1 MTLILSNDD
10 VAGLISMP
18 ECIERLDQTYQDL
31 GNGLAQNRPRSD
43 IFGPIQE
50 SGATSSR
57 YIFKTM
63 DGMVP
68 RFEAAAIRLNSDT
81 IRWSMTPAGIRKDK
95 QPTGPGGKW
104 IGLVLLFSTR
114 TGEPLAIMPDGVMQQ
129 MRVASTNAL
138 GVKYMTAPE
147 VSTYALLG
155 AGWQAR
161 GQAVAMAAVR
171 KLKEIR
177 VYSPTQENRERL
189 AGELA
194 NLLGIKV
201 IAAPDAKTAVRGA
214 DIVGMATNSITPVA
228 ELAWLAPHAHVTSLK
243 DLELGHGILG
253 NSSLV
258 VVHTR
263 IDRPANYIVGKGE
276 NPIYDHDPQAAL
288 TGDIAKV
295 RAARPPNEVDLTKQP
310 DLAELAAGK
319 VQRPRPGTM
328 TTFVNTI
335 GMGLQFAAIGSLAYE
350 KAKAAGRG
358 REIPTDWLLE
368 DVHP

>member
-10 VAGLISMP
+10 INELVSID

-43 IFGPIQE
+43 IYGPIQDN
-50 SGATSSR
+50 GR

-68 RFEAAAIRLNSDT
+68 RFEVAATRLNSDT
-81 IRWSMTPAGIRKDK
+81 IRWSVTPAGIRKDK

-104 IGLVLLFSTR
+104 IGLVMLFSMR
-114 TGEPLAIMPDGVMQQ
+114 TGEPLAIMPDGVMQRL
-129 MRVASTNAL
+129 RVASTNAL
-138 GVKYMTAPE
+138 AAKYMVAQNA
-147 VSTYALLG
+147 STYALIG
-155 AGWQAR
+155 AGWQAS
-161 GQAVAMAAVR
+161 GQAIAMAAVR

-177 VYSPTQENRERL
+177 VYRPTPANRERL
-189 AGELA
+189 AKQLA
-194 NLLGIKV
+194 DQLGIKV
-201 IAAPDAKTAVRGA
+201 IASPDARTAARGA
-214 DIVGMATNSITPVA
+214 DIVGMATNSITPVV
-228 ELAWLAPHAHVTSLK
+228 ELDWLERHAHVTCVK
-243 DLELGHGILG
+243 ELELGDGILG

-276 NPIYDHDPQAAL
+276 NPIFDHDPEEGL
-288 TGDIAKV
+288 TGEIAMT
-295 RAARPPNEVDLTKQP
+295 RASKRQNAIDLTKQP
-310 DLAELAAGK
+310 DLGELAAGM
-319 VQRPRPGTM
+319 VQQPMPGTM

-335 GMGLQFAAIGSLAYE
+335 GMGLQFAAVGSLAYE
-350 KAKAAGRG
+350 KAQAVGRG
-358 REIPTDWLLE
+358 REIPTDWFLE